1 MEFIN
6 LTGFCPNY
14 DAMDVAEYIL
24 WYCENK
30 LNKPINNSK
39 LQRILYFLQKEYIC
53 KFNKL
58 LFENDMEAWSYGIV
72 FPDVYY
78 SYNNYGV
85 EDITGIR
92 PCRYFEISTEDDS
105 KFIND
110 MVESLAYRDIE
121 DLIKETQREETWKA
135 YCTLKEKTI
144 PVWEILYWIS
154 KEK

>member
-1 MEFIN
+1 MKYIN
-6 LTGFCPNY
+6 ITGSYAKY
-14 DAMDVAEYIL
+14 DAMDVVEYIL

-58 LFENDMEAWSYGIV
+58 LFENDMEAWSYG
-72 FPDVYY
+72 
-78 SYNNYGV
+78 V
-85 EDITGIR
+85 EDITGIH

-105 KFIND
+105 KFINE

-135 YCTLKEKTI
+135 YCNLKEKTI